1 MADNDILEPKEN
13 LEETQEPEDTQENLQ
28 EPEENQEET
37 QEPESTTESTTEE
50 TQEEPKEPKEKP
62 SLKFELAGE
71 KVEVPGLT
79 DELVQELSQL
89 VQKEQLDEAD
99 FKKLEEKGYS
109 RTLVSLAFKG
119 YKSAIEEQAQ
129 SLFKE
134 VGGEEKYK
142 EMAQW
147 ASKNLSDEEKEE
159 WNSIMGSGDLKAMK
173 WAMRGLQAL
182 YTSQNQKPR
191 TLTGTSSGKSIKP
204 FKSKAEWFAA
214 MDDPRYGKDP
224 EYMKEFDERL
234 KRTKIK
240 L

>member
-1 MADNDILEPKEN
+1 MDNSDTLEPEEN
-13 LEETQEPEDTQENLQ
+13 LEGTQEPEVNTED
-28 EPEENQEET
+28 T
-37 QEPESTTESTTEE
+37 QEPESTAESTTEE

-62 SLKFELAGE
+62 SLKFELAAE
-71 KVEVPGLT
+71 KVEVPRLT

-89 VQKEQLDEAD
+89 VQKEQLDESD

-109 RTLVSLAFKG
+109 RTLISLAFKG

-129 SLFKE
+129 GLFKE
-134 VGGEEKYK
+134 VGGEERYR
-142 EMAQW
+142 EIAQW

-182 YTSQNQKPR
+182 YISQTQKPR

-204 FKSKAEWFAA
+204 FESKAEWFAA

-234 KRTKIK
+234 KRTNIK

>member
-1 MADNDILEPKEN
+1 MDNSDTLEPKEN
-13 LEETQEPEDTQENLQ
+13 LEGTQEPEVNTED
-28 EPEENQEET
+28 T
-37 QEPESTTESTTEE
+37 QEPEGNAESTTEE

-89 VQKEQLDEAD
+89 VQKEQLDESD

-109 RTLVSLAFKG
+109 RTLISLAFKG

-129 SLFKE
+129 GLFKE
-134 VGGEEKYK
+134 VGGEERYR
-142 EMAQW
+142 EIAQW

-182 YTSQNQKPR
+182 YISQTQNPELSQEHLAVNLSNHSRVKPSGLQLWMTQDTVR
-191 TLTGTSSGKSIKP
+191 TQST
-204 FKSKAEWFAA
+204 
-214 MDDPRYGKDP
+214 
-224 EYMKEFDERL
+224 
-234 KRTKIK
+234 
-240 L
+240 